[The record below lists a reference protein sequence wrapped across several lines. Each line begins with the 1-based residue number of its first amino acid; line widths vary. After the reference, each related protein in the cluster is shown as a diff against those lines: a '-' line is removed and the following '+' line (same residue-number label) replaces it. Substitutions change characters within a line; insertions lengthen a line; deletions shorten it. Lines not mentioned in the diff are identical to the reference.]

1 MTHRTSKAVLTFICI
16 LLIFGGSIYI
26 LGRNHN
32 NSVEKILADNLDREI
47 EVFEEFTFETNEA
60 SSYIAVGFEDE
71 NGVIGYGIFEN
82 REHKFFLLSL
92 KQCNKMAKGGSQI
105 YTDYFFDRNA
115 GRYTIF
121 LINHSLVSKLVWSY
135 GNNSGEINVNELP
148 SIYVLE
154 GPEPGVATLQYKF
167 VDEAGEE
174 VH

>member
-32 NSVEKILADNLDREI
+32 NSV
-47 EVFEEFTFETNEA
+47 
-60 SSYIAVGFEDE
+60 
-71 NGVIGYGIFEN
+71 
-82 REHKFFLLSL
+82 
-92 KQCNKMAKGGSQI
+92 
-105 YTDYFFDRNA
+105 
-115 GRYTIF
+115 
-121 LINHSLVSKLVWSY
+121 
-135 GNNSGEINVNELP
+135 NELP

>member
-92 KQCNKMAKGGSQI
+92 KQCNKMAKVGSQI
-105 YTDYFFDRNA
+105 YTD
-115 GRYTIF
+115 IF
-121 LINHSLVSKLVWSY
+121 LI
-135 GNNSGEINVNELP
+135 ET
-148 SIYVLE
+148 LE
-154 GPEPGVATLQYKF
+154 DILSF
-167 VDEAGEE
+167 
-174 VH
+174 